1 MARDASAKGPSQRQL
16 RVGELVRHA
25 LAEIFLTEDI
35 EDEALSGINISVPE
49 VRASPDLRH
58 ATAFVAV
65 LGGQGDNEQLARA
78 LNRHQR
84 YLRGEL
90 ARRVELKYIPEIAF
104 KPDQTAEASDRIDAL
119 LRSPDVARDLK

>member
-1 MARDASAKGPSQRQL
+1 
-16 RVGELVRHA
+16 VGEVVRHA

-35 EDEALSGINISVPE
+35 EDEDLRGLAITVSE

-58 ATAFVAV
+58 VTAFVGV
-65 LGGQGDNEQLARA
+65 LGGGDNAALAKA

-90 ARRVELKYIPEIAF
+90 ARRVELKYMPEIAF
-104 KPDQTAEASDRIDAL
+104 KPDQAVETSEKIDAL

>member
-1 MARDASAKGPSQRQL
+1 MVRSTSAKGPSQRQL
-16 RVGELVRHA
+16 RVGELIRHA

-35 EDEALSGINISVPE
+35 EDDELRGAAISVAE

-65 LGGQGDNEQLARA
+65 LGGGDNAKLAIA
-78 LNRHQR
+78 LNRHR
-84 YLRGEL
+84 RFLRGEL
-90 ARRVELKYIPEIAF
+90 ARRVELKYIPEVTF
-104 KPDQTAEASDRIDAL
+104 KPDETVAASERIEAL